1 MSGHCRA
8 YLSQNTYGIYLLHFK
23 DRRYYIFSNTNIVT
37 FVCIVCLFRFS
48 VQKGWN
54 FECFSC
60 WEDGYGQAINKLM
73 SDIQV

>member
-37 FVCIVCLFRFS
+37 FVCIVCLFPDFLFKKAGILS
-48 VQKGWN
+48 VSHVGKMDMVKQLI
-54 FECFSC
+54 S
-60 WEDGYGQAINKLM
+60 
-73 SDIQV
+73 

>member
-37 FVCIVCLFRFS
+37 FVCIVCRFPIFCS
-48 VQKGWN
+48 KRLE
-54 FECFSC
+54 F
-60 WEDGYGQAINKLM
+60 
-73 SDIQV
+73 